1 MGGQPDQWTRPTK
14 LKNLPATHLAMNS
27 DFQKNPKFQGL
38 ARVTYNHFGEGL

>member
-27 DFQKNPKFQGL
+27 DFQKNPKFQVL